1 MATHLIRG
9 GSAEQLAAAYL
20 EARHVRILA
29 RNYRCKLGEL
39 DLVVLD
45 GPALAFVEIR
55 QRSRADYGGAAASVT
70 RGKRRRLTRA
80 ARCYLQENPALR
92 HWRSRF
98 DVVAVQGIPGAGCPL
113 EWIKGAFDSE

>member
-9 GSAEQLAAAYL
+9 GSAEQLAAAHL
-20 EARHVRILA
+20 ATRNARILS

-39 DLVVLD
+39 DLVILD
-45 GPALAFVEIR
+45 GPVLAFVEIR

-70 RGKRRRLTRA
+70 QGKRRRLIRA

-92 HWRSRF
+92 HRRMRF
-98 DVVAVQGIPGAGCPL
+98 DVVAVHGIPDAACRL